1 MLTLL
6 RPEGDFGLRLSEL
19 KLDLIGLRDIICL
32 VLLLQL
38 GMPLGASYLDGG
50 RLLNQRR
57 ARYIANHAPITIKG
71 VQLHVGRRCARVC
84 SRGTRSFRTG

>member
-6 RPEGDFGLRLSEL
+6 CSEGDFGLRLSEL

-38 GMPLGASYLDGG
+38 GMLLAASYLD
-50 RLLNQRR
+50 R
-57 ARYIANHAPITIKG
+57 
-71 VQLHVGRRCARVC
+71 
-84 SRGTRSFRTG
+84 